1 MTGFLLDNHLELE
14 KIPLDITVTVKTE
27 EEDEVFVTFEIFRL
41 ISPEYNHLW
50 TSNLTRFFI

>member
-14 KIPLDITVTVKTE
+14 KIPLDVTVKTE

-41 ISPEYNHLW
+41 ISLEYNHL
-50 TSNLTRFFI
+50 

>member
-14 KIPLDITVTVKTE
+14 KIPLDVTVKTE

-41 ISPEYNHLW
+41 ISLEYNHLW

>member
-14 KIPLDITVTVKTE
+14 KIPLDVKTE

-41 ISPEYNHLW
+41 ILLEYNHLR
-50 TSNLTRFFI
+50 TSNVTRFFI